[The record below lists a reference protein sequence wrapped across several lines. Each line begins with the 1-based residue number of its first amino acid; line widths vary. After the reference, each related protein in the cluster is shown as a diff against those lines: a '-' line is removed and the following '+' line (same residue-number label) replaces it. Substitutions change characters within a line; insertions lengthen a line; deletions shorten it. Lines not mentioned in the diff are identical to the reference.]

1 MSLSLTRAA
10 AEDLLYREAL
20 YLDTRRWDEWLALY
34 LPDATFHVPAWRDET
49 SQTQD
54 PETELSLVWYKGRA
68 NLEDRVWRARSGLSL
83 ASSPLPRVVHLIAN
97 VVVEDAQVEA
107 GTGVVGSAFT
117 VHLHDPRAERTHAFF
132 GRYRH
137 VLVEHDGAWRIAA
150 KTVHLLNDVIPTV
163 IDFHSL

>member
-1 MSLSLTRAA
+1 MTLTRTE
-10 AEDLLYREAL
+10 AEDLLFREAL
-20 YLDTRRWDEWLALY
+20 LLDTRRWDEWLALY

-49 SQTQD
+49 SQTED
-54 PETELSLVWYKGRA
+54 PDRELSLVWYKGRR

-83 ASSPLPRVVHLIAN
+83 ASTPLPRVVHIVSN
-97 VVVEDAQVEA
+97 VVVDDAA
-107 GTGVVGSAFT
+107 AGVVASAFA
-117 VHLHDPRAERTHAFF
+117 VHLHDPRAERSHAFF

-137 VLVEHDGAWRIAA
+137 VLVRHEGAWRIAA